1 MRDIPSQIV
10 ERVVG
15 DVTILDLKGR
25 LVVGDGDEA
34 FRDIVNRLIQLGRRK
49 ILLNLEEVTYIDSG
63 GLGMMVSKY
72 ISLCKRD
79 GYMKLVHVRDRPL
92 KVLNITK
99 LLTVFESF
107 ESEAEALKSF
117 E

>member
-1 MRDIPSQIV
+1 MSPTPSQIV

-15 DVTILDLKGR
+15 DVTVLDLKGR

-34 FRDIVNRLIQLGRRK
+34 FRDVLNRLIHLGRLK
-49 ILLNLEEVTYIDSG
+49 ILLNMDEVTYIDSG
-63 GLGMMVSKY
+63 GLGAMVSKY

-79 GYMKLVHVRDRPL
+79 GHLKLCHVRDRPL
-92 KVLNITK
+92 KVLQITR
-99 LLTVFESF
+99 LMTVFEHF
-107 ESEAEALKSF
+107 DSEAEALKSF